1 MNDIS
6 EDRDD
11 RRRDAGTLSDSGD
24 LRRTPS
30 QLKALKPKLT
40 AGIARPVPD
49 PKPEPTP
56 DALPVVVQLQSRK
69 RRGTA

>member
-1 MNDIS
+1 MNAIS

-24 LRRTPS
+24 LRMTPS
-30 QLKALKPKLT
+30 QLKALKPELT

-69 RRGTA
+69 KRGTV